1 MDAARRARPTINH
14 EEISTMRD
22 HDGASSNSSDDT
34 GADPGPP
41 PGWSV
46 RLSLGAAIV
55 LAGLLSGVGAATAA
69 PAAPVG
75 QWVSAGAQV
84 NLDAELSCVIGGCPT
99 TWYSDRQDAAVE
111 VVCADGSRELKV
123 RGYFGQGED
132 VLTGRTSAKNV
143 KVVGWTPPAC
153 GPFA

>member
-1 MDAARRARPTINH
+1 
-14 EEISTMRD
+14 MREQ
-22 HDGASSNSSDDT
+22 DGADTNSSEDT

-41 PGWSV
+41 APGWSV
-46 RLSLGAAIV
+46 RLSAAAAIM
-55 LAGLLSGVGAATAA
+55 LAGLLGPVGAAAAA

-75 QWVSAGAQV
+75 RWVSAGAQV
-84 NLDAELSCVIGGCPT
+84 NLDAGLGCVIGGCPT
-99 TWYSDRQDAAVE
+99 TWYSDRDGAAVE

-143 KVVGWTPPAC
+143 QVVGWMPPAC
-153 GPFA
+153 GLLD

>member
-1 MDAARRARPTINH
+1 
-14 EEISTMRD
+14 MRD

-34 GADPGPP
+34 GPDPGPP

-46 RLSLGAAIV
+46 RVTAAAGIV
-55 LAGLLSGVGAATAA
+55 LAGLLSLVGSAAAA
-69 PAAPVG
+69 PAAPIG

-84 NLDAELSCVIGGCPT
+84 NLDASASCLIGGCPT
-99 TWYSDRQDAAVE
+99 TWYSDREQAAVE
-111 VVCADGSRELKV
+111 VVCTDGATEVKV

-132 VLTGRTSAKNV
+132 VLTGRTSAENV

-153 GPFA
+153 GPLD